1 MKIKYFILIISALGF
16 FGCASTTR
24 YITKSESSNATTS
37 EITDYNDASILQ
49 TEFTVASYYADKFNG
64 RKTANGET
72 YNMYGISAAH
82 ISYPFG
88 TIVKVT
94 NLTNGKSVVLKIN
107 DRKPDTNGRDID
119 LSLGAAEKLDMV
131 QSGIAKV
138 RIDVLKWGKN

>member
-1 MKIKYFILIISALGF
+1 MKFKFFVVIISAFGL

-24 YITKSESSNATTS
+24 FSKSSESSSTVKTENS
-37 EITDYNDASILQ
+37 KYDDADILQ
-49 TEFTVASYYADKFNG
+49 TEYTVASYYADKFNG

-82 ISYPFG
+82 VSYPLG

-94 NLTNGKSVVLKIN
+94 NLSNGKSVVLKIN
-107 DRKPDTNGRDID
+107 DRKPDTNNRDID

>member
-1 MKIKYFILIISALGF
+1 MKLKYFVVIISALGL

-24 YITKSESSNATTS
+24 YATKNETSSNSAIGKS
-37 EITDYNDASILQ
+37 KYVDADIIQ
-49 TEFTVASYYADKFNG
+49 TEYTVASYYADKFNG
-64 RKTANGET
+64 KKTANGET

-94 NLTNGKSVVLKIN
+94 NLSNGKSVILKIN

-119 LSLGAAEKLDMV
+119 LSYGAAEKLDML

-138 RIDVLKWGKN
+138 RIDVMKWGEN